1 MPEIKISEFP
11 ELNTP
16 ILTDVIPILD
26 LSETDPSL
34 INKKVSIEDV
44 LNLVPTPEVIT
55 ASNLGLGEPIF
66 DDKVVSDLQFKSLVA
81 GTNIDLTSNLTNI
94 VISNTAPLGEINT
107 ASNVGLGAFLFKQ
120 KDNLNLEFK
129 SITAGAGINVTNN
142 TNDINIIND
151 APGEYNT
158 ASNVGTGLGLFKSKV
173 VADLQF
179 KSLTAGSNISLVNN
193 ANDISINAPSPG
205 EVNTA
210 SNVGT
215 GVGLYKS
222 KTVNNLDFKSLLV
235 GAGLSISNG
244 SNEVTLV
251 NTSPG
256 EVNTASNIG
265 LGHGLYISK
274 TGVNLDFKS
283 LIAGSGVDITSTS
296 TEITITNNTSTVS
309 FSSILS
315 TNLVLNNSYHNKF
328 IQVNTVSASITITL
342 SNSVQNGFTCLIFH
356 NKGAGTN
363 QININTNALTF
374 LSRGLSIQNPAATA
388 SLMYNATT
396 STWYGIGDLI

>member
-55 ASNLGLGEPIF
+55 ASNLGLGESIF
-66 DDKVVSDLQFKSLVA
+66 DDKVGSDLQFKSLVA

-107 ASNVGLGAFLFKQ
+107 ASNVG
-120 KDNLNLEFK
+120 
-129 SITAGAGINVTNN
+129 
-142 TNDINIIND
+142 
-151 APGEYNT
+151 
-158 ASNVGTGLGLFKSKV
+158 TGSGLFKSKV
-173 VADLQF
+173 GADLQF

-222 KTVNNLDFKSLLV
+222 KTVNNFDFKSLLV
-235 GAGLSISNG
+235 GAGLSITNS
-244 SNEVTLV
+244 SNEITLV

-265 LGHGLYISK
+265 LGEGLYVSK

-283 LIAGSGVDITSTS
+283 LIAGSGVNITSTS
-296 TEITITNNTSTVS
+296 TDITITNNTSTVS
-309 FSSILS
+309 FSPILS

-328 IQVNTVSASITITL
+328 IQVNTVSANITITL

>member
-55 ASNLGLGEPIF
+55 ASNLGLGESIF
-66 DDKVVSDLQFKSLVA
+66 DDKVGSDLQFRSLVA

-129 SITAGAGINVTNN
+129 SITAGAGINVIGN
-142 TNDINIIND
+142 TNDINITNI

-158 ASNVGTGLGLFKSKV
+158 ASNVGTGSGLFKSKV
-173 VADLQF
+173 GADLQF

-193 ANDISINAPSPG
+193 ANDISINAP
-205 EVNTA
+205 N
-210 SNVGT
+210 
-215 GVGLYKS
+215 
-222 KTVNNLDFKSLLV
+222 
-235 GAGLSISNG
+235 
-244 SNEVTLV
+244 
-251 NTSPG
+251 PG

-265 LGHGLYISK
+265 LGQGLYISK

-283 LIAGSGVDITSTS
+283 LIAGSGVDITSSS

-328 IQVNTVSASITITL
+328 IQVNTLSANITITL

-356 NKGAGTN
+356 NKGASTN

-374 LSRGLSIQNPAATA
+374 LSRGLSIQNPAATV
-388 SLMYNATT
+388 SLIYNSTT